1 MGGDEVR
8 AIHESGRRCNKE
20 WEVHLSRSFIFRP
33 LSATSLSLGIVGGLV
48 EKLMPAFLSLFLP
61 GKFAKEKKLHVSRP
75 SRRRE
80 RKMER
85 KNGRMIRIQRKPG
98 PCLRDM
104 LICKNSPVLPMAF
117 VYAFVCRPSFAAVI
131 NAANK
136 GNKFDSIEIIFKR
149 GTKWELFP
157 SKELDFSVFL
167 QCYSCQWFLF
177 RNKIF
182 DPNFSLWKNFISQFS
197 TILFFLPMISFE
209 K

>member
-1 MGGDEVR
+1 
-8 AIHESGRRCNKE
+8 
-20 WEVHLSRSFIFRP
+20 
-33 LSATSLSLGIVGGLV
+33 
-48 EKLMPAFLSLFLP
+48 MPAFLSLFLP

-167 QCYSCQWFLF
+167 QCYSCQWFLL

-182 DPNFSLWKNFISQFS
+182 DSFLRIWNSKFDEKILISSRSLRIERKLKRHLKFDFE
-197 TILFFLPMISFE
+197 LFHRYFLFDIFVKPEDRFLPS
-209 K
+209 KN